1 VITAAAALDWFAQ
14 GIVASPIT
22 GPAGNHEY
30 VLWLGA
36 NRTAPEFDLKG
47 LVTTTL
53 QSGVK

>member
-1 VITAAAALDWFAQ
+1 MVITAAEELDWFAQ

-36 NRTAPEFDLKG
+36 NRTEHGFDLQR
-47 LVTTTL
+47 LVKSTL
-53 QSGVK
+53 Q